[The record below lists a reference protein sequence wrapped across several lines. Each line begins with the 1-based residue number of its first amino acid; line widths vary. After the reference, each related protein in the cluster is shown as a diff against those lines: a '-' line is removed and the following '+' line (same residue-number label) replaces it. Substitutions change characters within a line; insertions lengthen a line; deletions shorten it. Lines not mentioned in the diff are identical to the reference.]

1 MEHCRIDMQ
10 AWRVRLPI
18 VGRGMQL
25 IRVDTN
31 CQRKRTTAPLTLV
44 LALVKHLALQAPER
58 SISAQIGRFSRF
70 LGNPIPGKYMHFS
83 KS

>member
-1 MEHCRIDMQ
+1 MEQRRIDMQ

-31 CQRKRTTAPLTLV
+31 CQRKWTTAPLTLV
-44 LALVKHLALQAPER
+44 LALVKHLALQARER
-58 SISAQIGRFSRF
+58 SNSAQIGPFSRF
-70 LGNPIPGKYMHFS
+70 LVSAIPGEYMHFS